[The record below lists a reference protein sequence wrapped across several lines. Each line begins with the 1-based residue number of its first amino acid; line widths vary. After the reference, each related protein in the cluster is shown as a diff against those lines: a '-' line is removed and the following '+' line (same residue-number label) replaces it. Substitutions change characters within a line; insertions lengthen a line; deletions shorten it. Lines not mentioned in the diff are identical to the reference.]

1 MLRSLIRM
9 LRASLVQIV
18 TEMAEKYAEFADKY
32 AKLGKAAKFRS
43 VYDIR
48 ERNPVPA
55 SGLWSG
61 SGSKVNQF
69 VHVPTSVDT
78 QNFIQIDARVFE

>member
-1 MLRSLIRM
+1 VLRSLIRI
-9 LRASLVQIV
+9 LRASLAQID
-18 TEMAEKYAEFADKY
+18 TEIAEKY
-32 AKLGKAAKFRS
+32 AKLGKAATFRS

-55 SGLWSG
+55 FGLWSG

-69 VHVPTSVDT
+69 VYVPTSVDT
-78 QNFIQIDARVFE
+78 QNLIQIHARVFD